1 MYLGAWHLGPHRGT
15 ADGVVPVICG
25 GTDSRPNADS
35 ACPCKDA
42 CGRFAA
48 VLDVE
53 VYLKGFSYQQQIA
66 GYE

>member
-1 MYLGAWHLGPHRGT
+1 MALLMGLRLC
-15 ADGVVPVICG
+15 DLRRRS
-25 GTDSRPNADS
+25 DSRPNAD
-35 ACPCKDA
+35 ACLCKDG
-42 CGRFAA
+42 CGRLAA